1 MRLAAW
7 GSRGNDARMP
17 YIPKNDRTT
26 YDPMIGELSLSL
38 SEQPADK
45 RKGHANYVITQI
57 LRQAWGVQNTDG
69 ESYSSYADIIGT
81 LECAKHEIYRRWV
94 GPYED
99 TAIQRHGDL

>member
-1 MRLAAW
+1 
-7 GSRGNDARMP
+7 MP
-17 YIPKNDRTT
+17 YIPPGDRTR
-26 YDPMIGELSLSL
+26 YDASIADLAGSLA
-38 SEQPADK
+38 EATPEK

-57 LRQAWGVQNTDG
+57 LRQAWGVQSADN

-99 TAIQRHGDL
+99 DAIQRHGDL